1 MLNSDF
7 RQVTRGNLRLSL
19 RDTADAAI
27 LLIKMPQPTF
37 GDVHVAAALTNI
49 AVAYLQDETFYVAD
63 KVFPMVPVQHQTDVY
78 FVWSKSDFFRDEAQL
93 RADATESAGTG
104 VNLIT
109 QTYSA
114 KVWALHQDIGP
125 QVRAN
130 QDPAIDIDV
139 VSTRQ
144 LMQKMLIRRDR
155 FFMTKYVTTGV
166 WGTDATGTTAVGG
179 GIPGSTSP
187 VFWDDDAN
195 SDPFTDMHFAM
206 TTILQNTGFYPN
218 VLLLSWSAFGA
229 LRKHPLIVDRI
240 KYTTPTFAGTITPQ
254 LLGQAFDIERVV
266 VSKAVYNTAGENLT
280 ASMSFVAGK
289 NALVVYSPPQPGLM
303 IPASGYT
310 FGWQAF
316 TGLNSLGVRVAQI
329 PMNWLGLGT
338 IRNECEMAFDMQVVG
353 SDLGFF
359 FSGITTLI

>member
-1 MLNSDF
+1 LPAPVFS
-7 RQVTRGNLRLSL
+7 
-19 RDTADAAI
+19 
-27 LLIKMPQPTF
+27 
-37 GDVHVAAALTNI
+37 DVHVASALTNI
-49 AVAYLQDETFYVAD
+49 AVAYFQTDDNYVAD
-63 KVFPMVPVQHQTDVY
+63 KIFPMVPVQHQTDLY
-78 FVWSKSDFFRDEAQL
+78 FVWSKADCVRDEAQL

-144 LMQKMLIRRDR
+144 LMQKMMIRRDR
-155 FFMTKYVTTGV
+155 FFMTKYMTTGV
-166 WGTDATGTTAVGG
+166 WNTAGGGDAVGTSSAGG
-179 GIPGSTSP
+179 GIPGGYTP
-187 VFWDDDAN
+187 VYWDDDAN
-195 SDPFTDMHFAM
+195 GDPFTDVAFAQ
-206 TTILQNTGFYPN
+206 TTILQNTGYMPN
-218 VLLLSWSAFGA
+218 MLLLAWNVYQA
-229 LRKHPLIVDRI
+229 LRKHPLVIDRI
-240 KYTTPTFAGTITPQ
+240 KYTQPAFAGTITPQ
-254 LLGQAFDIERVV
+254 LLAQAFNIAQVV
-266 VSKAVYNTAGENLT
+266 VSKAVYNTAAENLT
-280 ASMSFVAGK
+280 ASMAFVAGK
-289 NALVVYSPPQPGLM
+289 NALLAYVPDQPGLM

-329 PMNWLGLGT
+329 PLNWLGLGT

-353 SDLGFF
+353 ADLGFF
-359 FSGITTLI
+359 WSGITLN